1 MRRSVIWLAAAA
13 TSCVVVALVVALGAG
28 LHRITTDE
36 ATVAASVAAQDLAT
50 VVGSASSTAQVRDA
64 LTSYEE
70 SVGGVRA
77 VLVRT
82 SGGSVF
88 GDAATRARQHTN
100 TPAVDFART
109 QGRTTFVDVDAGRE
123 LVVPVFRGQGP
134 PDVLQVVL
142 TDARLHRGLARS
154 YLVLALLGVMLVVL
168 ATVTADRLGRSFVR
182 PVRELAVTAG
192 TLADGQLDQ
201 RVQPSGPPEVV
212 AVGQALN
219 QLADRISQL
228 LERERERAGT
238 IAHRLRTPLTALRLS
253 ADSLGDDEERT
264 RVANLLT
271 ELERTVDAVIRE
283 ARSPESPGER
293 RCDAVAVVTER
304 AEFWSMLAV
313 EEQRHMDVDLG
324 PGPLEVAAP
333 GEELAEAL
341 DALLG
346 NVFAHT
352 EEGTALRVEV
362 AERAG
367 GGARI
372 VVADEGP
379 GISAPEEALARGL
392 SGAGSTG
399 LGLSIAQWT
408 AHASG
413 GELTIASGDGGGTT
427 VELDLPAPRGAPAL
441 RTARTGPRR
450 RLRRAVTRT

>member
-13 TSCVVVALVVALGAG
+13 TSCVVIALVVALGAG
-28 LHRITTDE
+28 LHKITTDE

-50 VVGSASSTAQVRDA
+50 VVGSATTPAQVRGA
-64 LTSYEE
+64 LTTYEQ
-70 SVGGVRA
+70 SVRGVRA
-77 VLVRT
+77 VLARADGT
-82 SGGSVF
+82 SVAG
-88 GDAATRARQHTN
+88 AAAARAGQRAD
-100 TPAVDFART
+100 TPAVRFART
-109 QGRTTFVDVDAGRE
+109 QGRTTVVDVDEGRE
-123 LVVPVFRGQGP
+123 LVVPVFRAQGP
-134 PDVLQVVL
+134 PDVLQVLL
-142 TDARLHRGLARS
+142 TNGRLHQGLARS
-154 YLVLALLGVMLVVL
+154 YLVLALLGLTLVVL
-168 ATVTADRLGRSFVR
+168 ATLTADRLGRSFVR

-192 TLADGQLDQ
+192 TLADGRLDE

-212 AVGQALN
+212 AVGKALN

-253 ADSLGDDEERT
+253 ADSLADDEERT
-264 RVANLLT
+264 RVAGLLG

-283 ARSPESPGER
+283 ARSPETPAER

-304 AEFWSMLAV
+304 AEFWGMLAV

-324 PGPLEVAAP
+324 AGPLEVAAP
-333 GEELAEAL
+333 AEELSEAL

-352 EEGTALRVEV
+352 EDGTALRVEV
-362 AERAG
+362 SGRPG

-379 GISAPEEALARGL
+379 GIGAPEEALARGL

-413 GELTIASGDGGGTT
+413 GDLTIASPLGGGTC
-427 VELDLPAPRGAPAL
+427 VELDLPAPTSL
-441 RTARTGPRR
+441 RTAGTGPRR
-450 RLRRAVTRT
+450 RRRTAARRT

>member
-1 MRRSVIWLAAAA
+1 VRRSVIWLAAAA
-13 TSCVVVALVVALGAG
+13 TSCVVVALLVALGAG
-28 LHRITTDE
+28 LHKITTDE

-50 VVGSASSTAQVRDA
+50 VIGSATSTAEVRDA
-64 LTSYEE
+64 LTAYEQ
-70 SVGGVRA
+70 SVGGARA
-77 VLVRT
+77 ALDRA
-82 SGGSVF
+82 SGASVP
-88 GDAATRARQHTN
+88 GEAAAAARQRTD
-100 TPAVDFART
+100 TPAVRFARG
-109 QGRTTFVDVDAGRE
+109 QGRTTVVDVPDGRE
-123 LVVPVFRGQGP
+123 LVVPVFRAQGP
-134 PDVLQVVL
+134 PDVLQVLVT
-142 TDARLHRGLARS
+142 TDRLHRGLARS
-154 YLVLALLGVMLVVL
+154 YVVLALLGVMLVVL
-168 ATVTADRLGRSFVR
+168 ATLTADRLGRSFVR
-182 PVRELAVTAG
+182 PIRELAATAAD
-192 TLADGQLDQ
+192 LADGRLDE
-201 RVQPSGPPEVV
+201 RVEPSGPPEVV

-253 ADSLGDDEERT
+253 ADSLLDDEERT
-264 RVANLLT
+264 RVAGLLT

-283 ARSPESPGER
+283 ARSPETPGER

-324 PGPLEVAAP
+324 AGPLEVAAP
-333 GEELAEAL
+333 AEELSEAL

-352 EEGTALRVEV
+352 EDGTPLRVAV
-362 AERAG
+362 SARRG

-379 GISAPEEALARGL
+379 GIEDPEEALARGL

-413 GELTIASGDGGGTT
+413 GELTIATPDGGGTC
-427 VELDLPAPRGAPAL
+427 VELDLPGPVRSAG
-441 RTARTGPRR
+441 TGPRR
-450 RLRRAVTRT
+450 RRRTAATRT